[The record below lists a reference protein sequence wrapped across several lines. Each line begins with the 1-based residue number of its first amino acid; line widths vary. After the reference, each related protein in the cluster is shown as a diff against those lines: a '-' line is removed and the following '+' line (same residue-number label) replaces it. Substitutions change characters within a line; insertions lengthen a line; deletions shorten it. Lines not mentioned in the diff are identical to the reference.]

1 MTLMNTESD
10 NKPEDEDLLQAS
22 FRELIAQ
29 LALVED
35 ERRSAAD
42 PQLIAALAL
51 REQAIVRAL
60 RQNGP
65 ACTYPS
71 TPNTSK
77 PWTVPGQQEHRMAS
91 R

>member
-1 MTLMNTESD
+1 MTLIDTESD

-22 FRELIAQ
+22 LRELIAQ

-35 ERRSAAD
+35 EHRSTTD
-42 PQLIAALAL
+42 PHQLAALAH

-60 RQNGP
+60 RHNGRTY
-65 ACTYPS
+65 TYPS
-71 TPNTSK
+71 TPNMLR
-77 PWTVPGQQEHRMAS
+77 PEIIPGLEEHRMAS